1 MNLQNETV
9 NIGGKERTLVLRV
22 IVLAV
27 LSIYVGRLAYLQ
39 IIQGNVYRLKAETQ
53 AIKEVTV
60 DPFRGNI
67 FDRNGERMVHNS
79 PSFSISITPNEFKDS
94 SIPLLAS
101 ILQLTQDQIKE
112 FVEESKK
119 ISRVKPNKIYRD
131 ADWSIISLIE
141 ENHEFLPGVDI
152 SVESKRLYTIDGNMS
167 HILGYSREI
176 NKKQIQTMGD
186 YYAPGDIVGYAGLEK
201 TYENFL
207 RGTKGVQFV
216 AVNSTGQKVSSF
228 QEGKNDIQA
237 EEGFDLRLGIDK
249 SLQELAEKLMK
260 GKRGGIVALDPN
272 TGEVMTLVSMPD
284 YDIREFS
291 GRTKSNLFSRLL
303 KDESKPLFN
312 RATQTI
318 YPPGS
323 TWKMLMGIAALK
335 EGVITPEKTIYC
347 SGAYEFGGRSWK
359 CHGAHGATNLQKAIH
374 VSCNVFFNKIGP
386 QLGII
391 NFEKYGRDFGFGQ
404 KTFIDIPED
413 SKGKL
418 PGEKFYKKQKLSAG
432 EIRGRLVN
440 LGIGQGEI
448 GVSPLQMAVYCAAL
462 ANKGT
467 IYQPHIVRSI
477 YNRKTRQLQDVAF
490 ASRKAITMP
499 DEFWNVIHKGMYDV
513 VNTGGGTALSAKIPG
528 ISVCGKTGTAQNPH
542 GEDHA
547 WFIAFAPREN
557 PRIALCVLVEN
568 SGFGGTVAAPIAQRL
583 LTKFFYPSAKESGDS
598 LLIDSASVPK
608 KKSSS
613 TDRAI
618 TARD

>member
-1 MNLQNETV
+1 LNNDSV
-9 NIGGKERTLVLRV
+9 NIGSRDRTIILRI
-22 IVLAV
+22 IVLGV

-53 AIKEVTV
+53 AIKQVTV

-79 PSFSISITPNEFKDS
+79 PSYSISITPNEFSDS
-94 SIPLLAS
+94 AIPYLSA
-101 ILQLTQDQIKE
+101 ILQIPQDEIKA

-131 ADWSIISLIE
+131 ADMSIISLIE

-152 SVESKRLYTIDGNMS
+152 SVESKRLYSMSGNMS

-176 NKKQIQTMGD
+176 NQRQIETMGD

-228 QEGKNDIQA
+228 LDGKNDINA

-249 SLQELAEKLMK
+249 SLQELGEKLLK
-260 GKRGGIVALDPN
+260 DKKGGIVAIDPN
-272 TGEVMTLVSMPD
+272 SGEILALVSMPD

-291 GRTKSNLFSRLL
+291 GRTKSNLFSKLL
-303 KDESKPLFN
+303 KDEGKPLFN

-323 TWKMLMGIAALK
+323 TWKMLMGIAGLQ
-335 EGVITPEKTIYC
+335 EGLITPEKTINCPGY
-347 SGAYEFGGRSWK
+347 YEFGGRSWK
-359 CHGAHGATNLQKAIH
+359 CHGAHGATNLQKALH
-374 VSCNVFFNKIGP
+374 VSCNVYFNKLGP
-386 QLGII
+386 QLGIL
-391 NFEKYGRDFGFGQ
+391 NFEKYGRAFGFGQ

-418 PGEKFYKKQKLSAG
+418 PGEKFYKKQKLSPG

-462 ANKGT
+462 ANKGI
-467 IYQPHIVRSI
+467 IYQPHIVRSV
-477 YNRKTRQLQDVAF
+477 YNRKTKQLQDVAY
-490 ASRKAITMP
+490 ASRKAITMQ

-513 VNTGGGTALSAKIPG
+513 VNTPGGTALSAKVPG

-547 WFIAFAPREN
+547 WFIAFAPRNN
-557 PRIALCVLVEN
+557 PKIALCVLVEN
-568 SGFGGTVAAPIAQRL
+568 SGFGGTIAAPIAQQL
-583 LTKFFYPSAKESGDS
+583 LMKYFYPSSKQAGDS
-598 LLIDSASVPK
+598 IVLDTTKKPIQQASSQSKV
-608 KKSSS
+608 
-613 TDRAI
+613 I
-618 TARD
+618 TANQ